1 MGGIILTVFIDTNVY
16 KKLNFNFDERN
27 SIFKSF
33 INIIKKK
40 EVKNVII
47 SVIDNE
53 IITHLN
59 RRTEENRKCIKK
71 YYKWISDVISD
82 EIIEENLNK
91 ELEDYEKFK
100 RNSLS
105 EVIDVKDINPEN
117 VLDKYFKRNPSFE
130 DSKQNEFKDAFF
142 IEGILKYAEDNC
154 LNEFLL

>member
-1 MGGIILTVFIDTNVY
+1 M
-16 KKLNFNFDERN
+16 
-27 SIFKSF
+27 
-33 INIIKKK
+33 
-40 EVKNVII
+40 
-47 SVIDNE
+47 
-53 IITHLN
+53 
-59 RRTEENRKCIKK
+59 
-71 YYKWISDVISD
+71 
-82 EIIEENLNK
+82 NK

-100 RNSLS
+100 RNSLL